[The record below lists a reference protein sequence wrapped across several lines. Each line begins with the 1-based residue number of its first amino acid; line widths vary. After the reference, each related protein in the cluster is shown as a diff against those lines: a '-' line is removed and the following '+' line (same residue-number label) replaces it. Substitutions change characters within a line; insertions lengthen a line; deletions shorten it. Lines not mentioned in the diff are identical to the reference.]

1 LTRIA
6 EEDRRRR
13 RPSARGS
20 HGGAAGAGRSPAQ
33 SGARVARAVTPC
45 LPRVQSLLD
54 RGGHA
59 GSSPIRASAGRGG
72 PGEAGG
78 GARKHNAR
86 VMFSDARAAAGRG
99 PCCFR
104 RRGEPPIWRSSPP
117 GCTGRARRPRAD
129 KCALSDVPS
138 GATCACRG
146 LRGPPRPG
154 RVGPVPGINPS
165 PDPARCTHGKAWRRG
180 PCGEEALEWWR
191 AGPCARDVTPGL
203 VRGWISW
210 PCSACTARPWPRR
223 SRRSSPAAV
232 EGALRPPRRPSEPC
246 RPGRPVSPGT
256 PSRLPAA
263 PH

>member
-86 VMFSDARAAAGRG
+86 VMFSDAREAGGRG
-99 PCCFR
+99 PCCLR
-104 RRGEPPIWRSSPP
+104 RRDGHRS
-117 GCTGRARRPRAD
+117 GVHHRRRCTGRARRPRAD
-129 KCALSDVPS
+129 KSALSDVPS
-138 GATCACRG
+138 GATCASRG
-146 LRGPPRPG
+146 PRGPPRPG
-154 RVGPVPGINPS
+154 RVGPG
-165 PDPARCTHGKAWRRG
+165 
-180 PCGEEALEWWR
+180 
-191 AGPCARDVTPGL
+191 ARDQPIT
-203 VRGWISW
+203 R
-210 PCSACTARPWPRR
+210 SAESSAHTARPGGAALAVR
-223 SRRSSPAAV
+223 RRSSGGGDARV
-232 EGALRPPRRPSEPC
+232 QGA
-246 RPGRPVSPGT
+246 
-256 PSRLPAA
+256 
-263 PH
+263 